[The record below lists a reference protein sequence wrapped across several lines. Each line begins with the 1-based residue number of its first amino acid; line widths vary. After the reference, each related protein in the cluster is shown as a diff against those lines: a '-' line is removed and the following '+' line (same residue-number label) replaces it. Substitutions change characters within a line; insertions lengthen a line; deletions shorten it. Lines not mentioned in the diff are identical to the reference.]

1 MAKSIRLIDKY
12 CFLFFLTIS
21 NGFAQESYEINSF
34 SYILKTINPDKIFS
48 TLNRIDKKL
57 KQNTK
62 SLHITANDTAN
73 GNSTIKLCI
82 PFNKIMYIDIINKTV
97 CIHMHDN
104 TVEIAETFTNCSEQL
119 LANDNFC
126 N

>member
-1 MAKSIRLIDKY
+1 MKNMSSIDMAKSIRLIDKY

-34 SYILKTINPDKIFS
+34 SYILKPINPDKIFN
-48 TLNRIDKKL
+48 TLNRIDKTL

-62 SLHITANDTAN
+62 ALHFTAN

-82 PFNKIMYIDIINKTV
+82 PFNKIMYIDIINKTI

-104 TVEIAETFTNCSEQL
+104 TVEIAETFTNTTCG
-119 LANDNFC
+119 
-126 N
+126 